1 MAYKSQSQKAIH
13 SLKLSVKIADILLEI
28 TTPKPGGRRRAYPA
42 HDAAM
47 DIIQLIVAPRIL
59 SGKKLHA
66 VTRPMVQE
74 LGEHSDKS
82 AKNAIVMLRGKDVLR
97 LVKRSEAHRDPET
110 GNITRGPHLYEL
122 NPKYIEKLTP
132 RNQDEALEAILQH
145 GGTRNDF
152 IDALATC
159 ELMGLRRASGEA
171 ILRAWEEKKRI
182 IKRRQ
187 TAAAA
192 KGRTV
197 VPRIASDNR
206 ELQKA
211 LEDLRKQRERF
222 EQATEDG
229 E

>member
-1 MAYKSQSQKAIH
+1 MYKSKSQKAIH
-13 SLKLSVKIADILLEI
+13 SLKLSVKFAEILLAI

-47 DIIQLIVAPRIL
+47 DIMKMLIAPRIT

-74 LGEHSDKS
+74 LGDHTDKS
-82 AKNAIVMLRGKDVLR
+82 AKNAIIILRSNDVLR
-97 LVKRSEAHRDPET
+97 LVKRSEATRDPET

-122 NPKYIEKLTP
+122 NPKYIEKTTP
-132 RNQDEALEAILQH
+132 RNQDEAIEAILQH
-145 GGTRNDF
+145 GGSNQDF
-152 IDALATC
+152 LEALATC
-159 ELMGLRRASGEA
+159 ELMGLKRASGEA
-171 ILRAWEEKKRI
+171 IIRAFEEKKRI

-192 KGRTV
+192 KGRAV
-197 VPRIASDNR
+197 VPRIPSNHP

-211 LEDLRKQRERF
+211 LDDLRKQRERF
-222 EQATEDG
+222 EQAEKDG